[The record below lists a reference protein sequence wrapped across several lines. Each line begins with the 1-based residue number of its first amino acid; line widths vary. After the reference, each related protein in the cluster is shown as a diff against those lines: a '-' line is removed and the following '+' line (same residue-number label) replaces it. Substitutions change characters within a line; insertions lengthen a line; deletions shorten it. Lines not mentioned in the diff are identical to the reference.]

1 MALVHATIR
10 AVRKYKQHKAEKARL
25 GSYDSALASLDL
37 NSGDAAAEE
46 ITYLQQ
52 QAIEAKPS
60 PAARG
65 CCGRQSR
72 DCATCGRVNASAC
85 HQRKCSRRKQ
95 GGGCCGSSS
104 SRKRRQARAM
114 EVATINPEFQAL
126 AAAEHDVE
134 KDVGPRA
141 PAEHSDS
148 DSDSNSNSKGG
159 FKRRNEKEIEAG
171 YGGIGVGMGQVPTYI
186 ELPPYKG

>member
-1 MALVHATIR
+1 MVLVYMTIC
-10 AVRKYKQHKAEKARL
+10 AVRRYKQRKAEKACL
-25 GSYDSALASLDL
+25 EGYGSALASLDL
-37 NSGDAAAEE
+37 NSGDAAAKE

-52 QAIEAKPS
+52 QAIEAKFS

-65 CCGRQSR
+65 CCGRQSH

-104 SRKRRQARAM
+104 SRKGRQARAL
-114 EVATINPEFQAL
+114 EVATINPEFQAPT
-126 AAAEHDVE
+126 AAEHDVK
-134 KDVGPRA
+134 KDVSARA
-141 PAEHSDS
+141 SAEHSD
-148 DSDSNSNSKGG
+148 DDSNSNSKGA
-159 FKRRNEKEIEAG
+159 FKHHSEKEIEAG
-171 YGGIGVGMGQVPTYI
+171 YVGIDVGMGRVPTYV

>member
-1 MALVHATIR
+1 MVLVYVTIR

-25 GSYDSALASLDL
+25 ESYDSALASLDL
-37 NSGDAAAEE
+37 NSGDAAAKE

-52 QAIEAKPS
+52 QAIEAKFS

-65 CCGRQSR
+65 CCGRQSH

-85 HQRKCSRRKQ
+85 HRRKCSRRKQ

-104 SRKRRQARAM
+104 SRKRRQARAL
-114 EVATINPEFQAL
+114 EVATINPEFQAPT
-126 AAAEHDVE
+126 AAEHDAE
-134 KDVGPRA
+134 KDVSARA
-141 PAEHSDS
+141 SAEHSD
-148 DSDSNSNSKGG
+148 DDSNSNNKGG
-159 FKRRNEKEIEAG
+159 FKRRSEKEIEAG
-171 YGGIGVGMGQVPTYI
+171 YVGIDVGMEQVPTYV